1 MIFPCRGTGWL
12 LYSESTTVSE
22 QVTLKSFKLQPAPRS
37 NPGCE
42 VRISDSKA
50 RGSPCECGHGGPLC
64 SRCGVGRRASRE
76 GVCCVPVFWEKDSAH
91 SCSEGVNAK
100 QTCLT
105 HASPSAVMALLSKTP
120 PLCTH
125 ISVPLPST
133 LSTGSKL
140 QPPHPTD
147 PQGPTQRH
155 TVNLGRL
162 FN

>member
-50 RGSPCECGHGGPLC
+50 RGSPCECGHEGPLC

-120 PLCTH
+120 PPLYTYLCASPFH
-125 ISVPLPST
+125 VVHWLKAAAP
-133 LSTGSKL
+133 
-140 QPPHPTD
+140 PPHRSAGSD
-147 PQGPTQRH
+147 PETHGQPRKA
-155 TVNLGRL
+155 
-162 FN
+162 F